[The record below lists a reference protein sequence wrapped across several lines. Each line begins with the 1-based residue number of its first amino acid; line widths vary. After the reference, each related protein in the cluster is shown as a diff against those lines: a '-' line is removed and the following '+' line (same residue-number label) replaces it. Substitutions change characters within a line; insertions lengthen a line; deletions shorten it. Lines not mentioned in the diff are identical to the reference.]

1 MKYMGKDPNNA
12 DKIGWAILLN
22 LAITVTEYIGGM
34 LSGSLALV
42 SDAGHNLTDVI
53 SLILGLF
60 GERFSKIKA
69 TDRNS
74 FGYKR
79 VEIFTALINALILW
93 GVSLFIIIEAA
104 HRAQSLN
111 NISTGLMLIIAVI
124 GLLGNLFS
132 VLVLSRSRD
141 ESLNMKAAYLHL
153 FYDTLSSV
161 AVIIAGVIIYFTKF
175 NMLDIII
182 SILIAVMILWSGFE
196 IIRKAIHIFM
206 QGVPDN
212 VDFDKVYETIL
223 MIKGVKSLHGLHI
236 WSIDSNEV
244 FLSCHICMKAT
255 NQRNGNDELLN
266 KVNSI
271 LQKEFGIYHTA
282 IQVETDRQC
291 REECCR

>member
-12 DKIGWAILLN
+12 GKIGWAILLN
-22 LAITVTEYIGGM
+22 LAITATEFIGGM
-34 LSGSLALV
+34 ISGSMALV

-53 SLILGLF
+53 SLILGFF
-60 GERFSKIKA
+60 GERFSRRKA
-69 TDRNS
+69 TDRHS

-79 VEIFTALINALILW
+79 VEIFTAIINAFMLW
-93 GVSLFIIIEAA
+93 GVGLFIIIEAV
-104 HRAQSLN
+104 HRFQSPN
-111 NISTGLMLIIAVI
+111 NISTSLMLIIAVI
-124 GLLGNLFS
+124 GLMGNLFS
-132 VLVLSRSRD
+132 VIVLRRSRD
-141 ESLNMKAAYLHL
+141 ENLNMKAAYLHL

-161 AVIIAGVIIYFTKF
+161 FVIVAGVIIYITGF
-175 NMLDIII
+175 NMIDTII

-212 VDFDKVYETIL
+212 VDFDQVYDTIL
-223 MIKGVKSLHGLHI
+223 KIKGVKSLHGLHI

-244 FLSCHICMKAT
+244 FLSCHICAKTT
-255 NQRNGNDELLN
+255 NHRDGSDKLIR

-271 LQKEFGIYHTA
+271 LLKKFGIYHTV
-282 IQVETDRQC
+282 IQVETNRLC